1 MCVWNSDRRCWEMP
15 HSVKYL
21 EQVKQVAAQFE
32 LKLIYNEEKKLKV
45 LPRKSKHD
53 IDNYRSCPQNYVN
66 KLTELRYSQNT
77 IDVYTDMFTE
87 FINHYEDTALD
98 DITEPMIMDFLL
110 YLVNTRHVST
120 SYQNQS
126 INAIKFY
133 FERVM
138 GGKRKIYMINR
149 PREEQYL
156 PEVLSTEEIT
166 RIINATDN
174 LKHKVVLMTIYS
186 SGLRIGEAINLKI
199 KDIDSERMQIRVE
212 QGKGKKDRYT
222 LLSVKNLELLR
233 KYFLEYKPKVWLFEG
248 ANGDIYSPKS
258 IQLILKK
265 AVLKVG
271 IKKHITV
278 HTLRHS
284 FATHLLEAG
293 TDLRYIQSLLGH
305 ANSKTTEIYTHITT
319 KGFDQIKSPL
329 DNLNI

>member
-1 MCVWNSDRRCWEMP
+1 M
-15 HSVKYL
+15 
-21 EQVKQVAAQFE
+21 
-32 LKLIYNEEKKLKV
+32 
-45 LPRKSKHD
+45 
-53 IDNYRSCPQNYVN
+53 
-66 KLTELRYSQNT
+66 
-77 IDVYTDMFTE
+77 
-87 FINHYEDTALD
+87 
-98 DITEPMIMDFLL
+98 
-110 YLVNTRHVST
+110 
-120 SYQNQS
+120 
-126 INAIKFY
+126 
-133 FERVM
+133 
-138 GGKRKIYMINR
+138 
-149 PREEQYL
+149 
-156 PEVLSTEEIT
+156 
-166 RIINATDN
+166 
-174 LKHKVVLMTIYS
+174 
-186 SGLRIGEAINLKI
+186 
-199 KDIDSERMQIRVE
+199 
-212 QGKGKKDRYT
+212 
-222 LLSVKNLELLR
+222 LR